1 MAEFTYDEPTNREDL
16 TDVVTNISP
25 TQTPI
30 TTMIG
35 KTKANATKHEWVE
48 DELSDAAANAQVE
61 GAQDTATPAA
71 ARDRKDNY
79 TQIMKRGYSVTG
91 TQQAV
96 KTAGVSDEFGYNMI
110 KAMKELAKDLEFA
123 ITTQTTKAAG
133 SKTVA
138 RTFAGIPGMV
148 ATNVLDN
155 GGTARLIDRDL
166 ITTALQKAW
175 EAGGE
180 PNKLVCSGS
189 NKRIISALTTSNT
202 KNVDAKKKT
211 VIEAV
216 DVIDTDFGRIEITA
230 SRFMPDTQ
238 VFVLDPQYLALAW
251 LRPFKRKDLPD
262 SSDGRAGVITGEMT
276 LEVKAEKGQAIIK
289 DLKVS

>member
-35 KTKANATKHEWVE
+35 KAKANATYHEWPE
-48 DELSDAAANAQVE
+48 DELSDAAVNAQIE
-61 GAQDTATPAA
+61 GAADSASPAK
-71 ARDRKDNY
+71 ARSRKGNY

-96 KTAGVSDEFGYNMI
+96 KTAGVSDEYGYNMI
-110 KAMKELAKDLEFA
+110 KAMKELAKDLELA

-148 ATNVLDN
+148 TTNVLAND
-155 GGTARLIDRDL
+155 GTARLITRDL

-175 EAGGE
+175 EVGGE
-180 PNKLVCSGS
+180 PNKLICSGS

-202 KNVDAKKKT
+202 KNIDAKKKT
-211 VIEAV
+211 MIEAI

-230 SRFMPDTQ
+230 SRFILDDQ
-238 VFVLDPQYLALAW
+238 VFILDPQYLSLAW

-262 SSDGRAGVITGEMT
+262 DSDAKAGVITGEMT